1 MKRHFLV
8 RGSVPTL
15 IVATALLSGCGWFH
29 RDRVDYYKGT
39 QETRPLEVPPDLD
52 SPASSRELVVP
63 GAASS
68 GASASAAATAPAA
81 GSAPPDAVGVAA
93 SGPVDLHIADSVD
106 NAYQRVGLAL
116 ERVQLGKVSGKDDA
130 AHSYAYD
137 FEGSVTT
144 KPAAPQEHHWY
155 SRILHPFG
163 GGGDSGG
170 TQNVKAALRVNVSED
185 AGGARVSVVPA
196 AGDKSGEA
204 AAQRVIAALRER
216 LS

>member
-1 MKRHFLV
+1 MKRHFFV

-29 RDRVDYYKGT
+29 RDRTDYYKGT

-52 SPASSRELVVP
+52 APPTSRELVVP
-63 GAASS
+63 G
-68 GASASAAATAPAA
+68 SATSAAGTS
-81 GSAPPDAVGVAA
+81 GVSSAPPSAVGTA
-93 SGPVDLHIADSVD
+93 SGPADLHIADTVD

-116 ERVQLGKVSGKDDA
+116 ERAQLGKVASKDDA

-137 FEGSVTT
+137 FDGSVTT
-144 KPAAPQEHHWY
+144 RPAAPQEHHWY

-163 GGGDSGG
+163 GGGDKAQ
-170 TQNVKAALRVNVSED
+170 TQSVKAALRVNVTDD
-185 AGGARVSVVPA
+185 AGGARISVVPA
-196 AGDKSGEA
+196 PGDKSGEA

>member
-52 SPASSRELVVP
+52 APPTSRELVVP
-63 GAASS
+63 GS
-68 GASASAAATAPAA
+68 TAPAGA
-81 GSAPPDAVGVAA
+81 ASGVSSAPPSTVGA
-93 SGPVDLHIADSVD
+93 GPADLHIADTVD

-116 ERVQLGKVSGKDDA
+116 ERAQLGKVASKDDA

-137 FEGSVTT
+137 FDGTVTT
-144 KPAAPQEHHWY
+144 QPAAPQEHHWY

-163 GGGDSGG
+163 GGGDKAQ
-170 TQNVKAALRVNVSED
+170 TQSVKAALRVNVSED
-185 AGGARVSVVPA
+185 AGGARISVVPA
-196 AGDKSGEA
+196 PGDASGAA

>member
-1 MKRHFLV
+1 MKRHFPAH
-8 RGSVPTL
+8 GFVPTL
-15 IVATALLSGCGWFH
+15 IVATTLLGGCGWFH
-29 RDRVDYYKGT
+29 RDRAEYYKGA

-52 SPASSRELVVP
+52 APPTTRELVVP
-63 GAASS
+63 GATAAGASS
-68 GASASAAATAPAA
+68 SSAASV
-81 GSAPPDAVGVAA
+81 GSAPPTTAA
-93 SGPVDLHIADSVD
+93 GPVDLHVADTVD

-116 ERVQLGKVSGKDDA
+116 ERAQLGKVASKDDA

-137 FEGSVTT
+137 FDGAVTT
-144 KPAAPQEHHWY
+144 KPAAAQEHHWY

-163 GGGDSGG
+163 GGGDKAQ

-185 AGGARVSVVPA
+185 AGGARVSVVA
-196 AGDKSGEA
+196 APGDKSGEA

>member
-52 SPASSRELVVP
+52 APSTSRELVVP
-63 GAASS
+63 ASS
-68 GASASAAATAPAA
+68 GSASSSAAAASTTS
-81 GSAPPDAVGVAA
+81 SAPPEAAGIVA

-116 ERVQLGKVSGKDDA
+116 DRLQLGKVASKDDA

-137 FEGSVTT
+137 FEGTVTN

-163 GGGDSGG
+163 GGGDKAE
-170 TQNVKAALRVNVSED
+170 TQSVKSALRVNVTQD
-185 AGGARVSVVPA
+185 AGGSRVSVVPA
-196 AGDKSGEA
+196 PGDKSGEA
-204 AAQRVIAALRER
+204 AAQRVIAALRDR

>member
-1 MKRHFLV
+1 MKRHFFV

-29 RDRVDYYKGT
+29 RDRAEYYKGV

-52 SPASSRELVVP
+52 APPTTRELVVP
-63 GAASS
+63 GTSS
-68 GASASAAATAPAA
+68 APAA
-81 GSAPPDAVGVAA
+81 AAGASSAASVSTAPPTTSAVA
-93 SGPVDLHIADSVD
+93 GPVDLHIADTVD

-116 ERVQLGKVSGKDDA
+116 ERVQLGKVASKDDA

-137 FEGSVTT
+137 FDGAVATQ
-144 KPAAPQEHHWY
+144 PAAPKEHHWY

-163 GGGDSGG
+163 GGGSGAQ
-170 TQNVKAALRVNVSED
+170 TQSVKAALRVNVSED

-196 AGDKSGEA
+196 PGDKSGEA

-216 LS
+216 MS

>member
-8 RGSVPTL
+8 RWSVPTL
-15 IVATALLSGCGWFH
+15 IVATALLGGCGWFH
-29 RDRVDYYKGT
+29 RDRAEYYKGV

-52 SPASSRELVVP
+52 APPTTRELVVP
-63 GAASS
+63 GT
-68 GASASAAATAPAA
+68 TAPAA
-81 GSAPPDAVGVAA
+81 GASSAAGVSSAPPTTAVV

-116 ERVQLGKVSGKDDA
+116 ERVQLGKVASKDDA

-137 FEGSVTT
+137 FDGAVTNQ
-144 KPAAPQEHHWY
+144 PAAPKEHHWY

-163 GGGDSGG
+163 GGGDKAQ
-170 TQNVKAALRVNVSED
+170 TQSVKAALRVNVSED
-185 AGGARVSVVPA
+185 AGGSRVSVVPA
-196 AGDKSGEA
+196 PGDKSGEA

>member
-29 RDRVDYYKGT
+29 RDRVDYYKGA

-52 SPASSRELVVP
+52 APPTARELVVP
-63 GAASS
+63 GTPS
-68 GASASAAATAPAA
+68 SASTAS
-81 GSAPPDAVGVAA
+81 GVSSAPPSAVGTVA
-93 SGPVDLHIADSVD
+93 SGPADLHVADTVD
-106 NAYQRVGLAL
+106 NTYQRVGLAL
-116 ERVQLGKVSGKDDA
+116 ERAQLGKVSGKDDA

-137 FEGSVTT
+137 FEGTVTT
-144 KPAAPQEHHWY
+144 QPGAPQEHHWY

-163 GGGDSGG
+163 GGGDKAS
-170 TQNVKAALRVNVSED
+170 TQSVKSALRVNVTED
-185 AGGARVSVVPA
+185 AGGARISVVPA
-196 AGDKSGEA
+196 PGDKSGEA
-204 AAQRVIAALRER
+204 AAQRVLAALRER

>member
-8 RGSVPTL
+8 RWSVPTL
-15 IVATALLSGCGWFH
+15 IVATALLGGCGWFH
-29 RDRVDYYKGT
+29 RDRAEYYKGV

-52 SPASSRELVVP
+52 APPTTRELVVP
-63 GAASS
+63 GT
-68 GASASAAATAPAA
+68 TAPAA
-81 GSAPPDAVGVAA
+81 GASSAAGVSSAPPTTAVV

-116 ERVQLGKVSGKDDA
+116 ERVQLGKVASKDDA

-137 FEGSVTT
+137 FDGAVTNQ
-144 KPAAPQEHHWY
+144 PAAPKEHHWY

-163 GGGDSGG
+163 GGDKAQ
-170 TQNVKAALRVNVSED
+170 TQSVKAALRVNVSED
-185 AGGARVSVVPA
+185 AGGSRVSVVPA
-196 AGDKSGEA
+196 PGDKSGEA

>member
-1 MKRHFLV
+1 MTRNFFV
-8 RGSVPTL
+8 RFSAPTL

-52 SPASSRELVVP
+52 APPATKELVVP
-63 GAASS
+63 GSAGAPARAG
-68 GASASAAATAPAA
+68 GASASV
-81 GSAPPDAVGVAA
+81 GSAPPSGAV
-93 SGPVDLHIADSVD
+93 SGSTDLHIADAVD

-116 ERVQLGKVSGKDDA
+116 DRAQLGKVASKDDA

-137 FEGSVTT
+137 FDGTITT
-144 KPAAPQEHHWY
+144 KPAAVQEHHWY

-163 GGGDSGG
+163 GGGDKAE
-170 TQNVKAALRVNVSED
+170 TQSVKASLRVNVTDD
-185 AGGARVSVVPA
+185 AGGSRVSVIPA
-196 AGDKSGEA
+196 SGDKSGEA
-204 AAQRVIAALRER
+204 AAQRVIAVLRER

>member
-52 SPASSRELVVP
+52 APSTSRELVVP
-63 GAASS
+63 ASS
-68 GASASAAATAPAA
+68 GSTASSSAATASATS
-81 GSAPPDAVGVAA
+81 SAPPEAAGIVA

-116 ERVQLGKVSGKDDA
+116 DRLQLGKVASKDDA

-137 FEGSVTT
+137 FEGTVTS

-163 GGGDSGG
+163 GGGDKAE
-170 TQNVKAALRVNVSED
+170 TQSVKSALRVNVTQD
-185 AGGARVSVVPA
+185 AGGSRVSVVPA
-196 AGDKSGEA
+196 PGDKSGEA
-204 AAQRVIAALRER
+204 AAQRVIAALRDR